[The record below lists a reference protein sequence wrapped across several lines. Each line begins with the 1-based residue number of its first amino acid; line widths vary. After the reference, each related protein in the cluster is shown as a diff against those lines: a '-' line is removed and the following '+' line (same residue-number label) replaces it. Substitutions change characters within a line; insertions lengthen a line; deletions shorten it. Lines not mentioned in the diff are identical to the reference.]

1 MSGNGP
7 AGGVTPGA
15 PTPPPPGAPAAPPAS
30 PAPGAPPAPPGAP
43 GTSGA
48 PATPGAP
55 APPPGPAAPPA
66 APPGGRPAA
75 PPAPAGTPGAPAT
88 PGAPGAPAI
97 PGTPGAGA
105 TVPGASTA
113 GSGAILTFAMKA
125 IKQVERKT
133 LVFEYHRRQA
143 VTRQYAPQSLI
154 GMMLD
159 DLTGPGHFLEVD
171 LDDPFFRSLD
181 VEVSLTTAFEPIGL
195 QSVAVALDYGDA
207 DHPQKHRHADLV
219 FDATRTQP
227 QHWIVPIATD
237 YDLGYRPRIEYHFD
251 PQSGWDAE
259 HNEVIVEPGRIE
271 DRTLQL
277 DPTQHVGFLQVE
289 LRPERLDP
297 LEVSSV
303 EVVLTHTAGSG
314 WTSTRRF
321 EVRPDSAPLTWRVR
335 TEHLDQIPYTVQS
348 TYHLVDGGTIQL
360 DPVDAAA
367 TTVVIGSPFT
377 DHLDR
382 RIDFSV
388 PAGRFTSVV
397 LDVSYDDGS
406 HRVARRLELDG
417 AGLAPARVQ
426 LGIVDPT
433 HRETTTQVA
442 LLGTGGEVVRGAP
455 FTGEAEFLTVAE
467 DGTVTGA

>member
-7 AGGVTPGA
+7 AGGTPPAA
-15 PTPPPPGAPAAPPAS
+15 PTPPPPPAAPPAAPAAPGTSGGPVAPGAPAAPPR
-30 PAPGAPPAPPGAP
+30 
-43 GTSGA
+43 
-48 PATPGAP
+48 
-55 APPPGPAAPPA
+55 PAAPPA
-66 APPGGRPAA
+66 APGAPAA
-75 PPAPAGTPGAPAT
+75 PAGPGAPAT
-88 PGAPGAPAI
+88 PGTTAAPGS
-97 PGTPGAGA
+97 GAA
-105 TVPGASTA
+105 VPGASTA

-133 LVFEYHRRQA
+133 LVFEYHRQQA

-154 GMMLD
+154 GMMLT

-207 DHPQKHRHADLV
+207 DEPQKHRHTDLV
-219 FDATRTQP
+219 FDATRTEP

-259 HNEVIVEPGRIE
+259 QNEVVIDPGRIE

-303 EVVLTHTAGSG
+303 EVVLSHTAPSG

-321 EVRPDSAPLTWRVR
+321 EVRPDSAPQTWRVR
-335 TEHLDQIPYTVQS
+335 TAHLDQIPYTVQS
-348 TYHLVDGGTIQL
+348 TYHLVDGGTIEL
-360 DPVDAAA
+360 PPVDGTA
-367 TTVVIGSPFT
+367 TTVVVGSPFA
-377 DHLDR
+377 DHLSR
-382 RIDFSV
+382 RIDFAV
-388 PAGRFTSVV
+388 PAGRFSSVV

-406 HRVARRLELDG
+406 HRVTRRLELDG
-417 AGLAPARVQ
+417 SALAPARVQ
-426 LGIVDPT
+426 VGIVDPT

-442 LLGTGGEVVRGAP
+442 LLGAGGEVVRGAP
-455 FTGEAEFLTVAE
+455 FTGAAEFLTVAE